1 VQVRVSALLALRLVV
16 RVLRLVVRVLLQL
29 EQVLVAEPGLQS
41 VARWLK
47 PLRML
52 RWHLAHSKP
61 TKVSVR
67 VEKVR
72 LLLVEVLPLPVV
84 LRLQARVGLEA

>member
-1 VQVRVSALLALRLVV
+1 LLLKKACLQLRFWTALLSQVEVPLLVQVRVSALLALRLVV

-41 VARWLK
+41 VVRWLR

-52 RWHLAHSKP
+52 R
-61 TKVSVR
+61 
-67 VEKVR
+67 
-72 LLLVEVLPLPVV
+72 
-84 LRLQARVGLEA
+84 